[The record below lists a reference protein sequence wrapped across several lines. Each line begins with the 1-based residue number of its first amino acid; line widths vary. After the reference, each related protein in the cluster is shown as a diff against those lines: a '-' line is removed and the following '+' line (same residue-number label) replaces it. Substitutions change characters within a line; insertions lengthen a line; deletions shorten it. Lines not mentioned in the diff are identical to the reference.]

1 MTMTSS
7 VAARHYRRI
16 FDSRSPE
23 QLRVLAHIKRF
34 MERML
39 GDSAFRRALGENPDN
54 AQLVAERCGID
65 VDPGAMLPLWHSDY
79 RCHRD
84 TPECARWPL
93 AVLWDEYIAE
103 MLRHR
108 ELMREEGDMADVH
121 PRFHA
126 WRKRQ
131 MQRCASE
138 LGGSAGWI
146 THPIIAFELSDG
158 CTVGCWFCGVAADR
172 FRGHYAYSDEH
183 ARLWRG
189 MVGVTRDLFGAAAR
203 TGFCYWA
210 TDPIDNPDYDKFL
223 FDYYDIT
230 GALPQTTTAAPL
242 KDVGLTRR
250 VMALFDK
257 YRTITNRF
265 SVLTVRQLDAIH
277 ATFSAEELLGVELIM
292 QQKGSPTPKVD
303 AGRAHLLR
311 QQLQE
316 RGKDDGK
323 ESRWME
329 NTTIACV
336 SGFLVNL
343 LRGRIQLITPVA
355 VSGRWPLGYRILGE
369 RFFATVEEF
378 RAGLD
383 GLIDEHMR
391 PGLASDQAVRFRRDL
406 AYEQGE
412 RVFWLAARRVRHTVQ
427 DNATSVPIGPIIA
440 RGENT
445 ASEVLAAVGGGDML
459 VAADLLDQ
467 LFDAGLLEEDFDD
480 SFAGARNEGLVIARR
495 DHGAVAPKHRDPSAH
510 KYAWECSAQAIPAIS
525 TTP

>member
-1 MTMTSS
+1 MSS
-7 VAARHYRRI
+7 PVAAWHYRRI
-16 FDSRSPE
+16 FESRSPE

-34 MERML
+34 MERL
-39 GDSAFRRALGENPDN
+39 LADAAFRRALGENSDT
-54 AQLVAERCGID
+54 ARLVVERYGID
-65 VDPGAMLPLWHSDY
+65 VDPDALLPLWHSDY
-79 RCHRD
+79 LCHRH
-84 TPECARWPL
+84 TPQCARWPL
-93 AVLWDEYIAE
+93 AVLWNEYIAE

-108 ELMREEGDMADVH
+108 DVMRAEGGMADVN
-121 PRFHA
+121 PRFDV

-131 MQRCASE
+131 TQRCASE
-138 LGGSAGWI
+138 LGNSAGWI

-183 ARLWRG
+183 AHLWRG
-189 MVGVTRDLFGAAAR
+189 VVGVARDLFGPAAR

-242 KDVGLTRR
+242 KDLALTRR

-257 YRTITNRF
+257 YRTVINRF
-265 SVLTVRQLDAIH
+265 SVLSVRQLDAIH

-292 QQKGSPTPKVD
+292 QQKHSPTPKVD

-323 ESRWME
+323 GSRWTE
-329 NTTIACV
+329 NATIACV

-343 LRGRIQLITPVA
+343 MRGRIQLITPVA
-355 VSGRWPLGYRILGE
+355 ASPRWPLGYRILDE
-369 RFFATVEEF
+369 RLFATVQEF

-391 PGLASDQAVRFRRDL
+391 PGLAPDQPVRFRRDL
-406 AYEQGE
+406 TYQQGDKA
-412 RVFWLAARRVRHTVQ
+412 FTLTGHRVRHTVQ
-427 DNATSVPIGPIIA
+427 DDATSVPIGPIIA
-440 RGENT
+440 LGEAT
-445 ASEVLAAVGGGDML
+445 ACEVLAAVGGGDML
-459 VAADLLDQ
+459 VAADLLDR
-467 LFDAGLLEEDFDD
+467 LFDSGLLEEDLDD
-480 SFAGARNEGLVIARR
+480 SFAGAQSEGLVIARR
-495 DHGAVAPKHRDPSAH
+495 DHGAVAHKPRDPSAH
-510 KYAWECSAQAIPAIS
+510 GYAWE
-525 TTP
+525 TR